1 MALQGFEPWT
11 ACLKGKDTKALLLG
25 NVYKASPSIYFMVG
39 IRPRNVEKV
48 LNDMQSWK
56 IAEKEKKEI
65 PKFVNEYRSGRIT
78 RRIGKDME
86 GNMEFVI
93 YRLKIPLE
101 FIKKSLEEASVED
114 LKSFM
119 D

>member
-1 MALQGFEPWT
+1 MARKGFEPLT

-78 RRIGKDME
+78 RRIGKYME
-86 GNMEFVI
+86 GNI
-93 YRLKIPLE
+93 
-101 FIKKSLEEASVED
+101 
-114 LKSFM
+114 
-119 D
+119 